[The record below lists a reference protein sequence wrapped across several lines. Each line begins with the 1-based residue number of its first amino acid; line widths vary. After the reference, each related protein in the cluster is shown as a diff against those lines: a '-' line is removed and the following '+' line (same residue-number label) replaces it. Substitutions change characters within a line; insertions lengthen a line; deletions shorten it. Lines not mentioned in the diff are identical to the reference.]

1 MMFYG
6 REKELNLLE
15 EKYLS
20 SKSELVVIYGRRR
33 IGKSALINKFAENKK
48 TLKFEGIEGEQ
59 SQYQIQ
65 NVSEQLIAKTKDPF
79 AGGTLFDRWEIVFSY
94 LTEKIVIN
102 KRRKKKLILFF
113 DEIQWMAAGRS
124 KLISIMKYYWDN
136 FWKDNHVMLIL
147 CGSIASFMVKKVIRS
162 KALYGR
168 VTLEILLQSLSPSES
183 GLFFANKRSKEEILK
198 YLMILGGVPKYLEEI
213 DLNKSF
219 NQNINRLCFENNSYL
234 VNEISKIFYSQFK
247 EAKTYLQIINV
258 LKNNLFSFQEIAN
271 RIGKSSGGGLKYY
284 LEQLENAEFITSYIS
299 FDRGWNTKFKKYR
312 LSDEYLVFYFKYI
325 EPNLKIIKQSPQTKL
340 FEMLTS
346 KSFTPWME
354 FAFERFCLKNAYELS
369 NAMGF
374 GSEVLVASPYFQ
386 KADERFQIDLIY
398 QRTDQVITLCEIK
411 YHTKT
416 IDKQIIPQVERKV
429 SLLPLPQGYTIE
441 KALISLYGP
450 SDALKQTRYFNHF
463 VTIDDIF

>member
-1 MMFYG
+1 LIWYQIDIDTNPKFIIL
-6 REKELNLLE
+6 ESVE

-33 IGKSALINKFAENKK
+33 IGKSTLINKFAENKK

-234 VNEISKIFYSQFK
+234 VNEISKIFRPVPS
-247 EAKTYLQIINV
+247 ESIIMPPV
-258 LKNNLFSFQEIAN
+258 
-271 RIGKSSGGGLKYY
+271 
-284 LEQLENAEFITSYIS
+284 
-299 FDRGWNTKFKKYR
+299 
-312 LSDEYLVFYFKYI
+312 
-325 EPNLKIIKQSPQTKL
+325 
-340 FEMLTS
+340 
-346 KSFTPWME
+346 
-354 FAFERFCLKNAYELS
+354 
-369 NAMGF
+369 
-374 GSEVLVASPYFQ
+374 
-386 KADERFQIDLIY
+386 
-398 QRTDQVITLCEIK
+398 
-411 YHTKT
+411 
-416 IDKQIIPQVERKV
+416 
-429 SLLPLPQGYTIE
+429 
-441 KALISLYGP
+441 
-450 SDALKQTRYFNHF
+450 
-463 VTIDDIF
+463 

>member
-1 MMFYG
+1 MFYG

-33 IGKSALINKFAENKK
+33 IGKSTLINKFAENKK

-113 DEIQWMAAGRS
+113 DEIQWMAVGRS

-147 CGSIASFMVKKVIRS
+147 CGSIASYMVKKVIRS

-219 NQNINRLCFENNSYL
+219 NQNINQLCFQKNSYL
-234 VNEISKIFYSQFK
+234 LNEVSKIFYSQFK
-247 EAKTYLQIINV
+247 EAKTYLQIVNI
-258 LKNNLFSFQEIAN
+258 LKNNLLSFQEIAKKT
-271 RIGKSSGGGLKYY
+271 GKKSGGSLKYY
-284 LEQLENAEFITSYIS
+284 IDQLENAEFITSYIS
-299 FDRGWNTKFKKYR
+299 IDREWNTKFKKYR

-325 EPNLKIIKQSPQTKL
+325 EPNLKIINQNPHENL
-340 FEMLTS
+340 FEKLTS
-346 KSFTPWME
+346 SSFTSWMG
-354 FAFERFCLKNAYELS
+354 FAFERFCLKNAFDI
-369 NAMGF
+369 ADKMGF
-374 GSEVLVASPYFQ
+374 GSEVLIASPYF
-386 KADERFQIDLIY
+386 KKEDETFQIDLLY
-398 QRTDQVITLCEIK
+398 QRADNVITLCEIK
-411 YHTKT
+411 YHTKK
-416 IDKQIIPQVERKV
+416 IDKQIISQVDRIA
-429 SLLPLPQGYTIE
+429 SLFPLPQGYTLE

-450 SDALKQTRYFNHF
+450 SDPLKSTGYFNHF
-463 VTIDDIF
+463 LSIDNII